1 MRNVHVV
8 AVDLGGT
15 NVRFALVSPRGK
27 VMRRRRLAMPGFRR
41 PDDLYDWLAG
51 AIEAFGKTCGAS
63 ARPRAVGVGFAGPA
77 DSARGLVHYAPN
89 VGGLVNLEI
98 AAGLER
104 RVGLPVIV
112 ENDANCAALGE
123 FWRGAGRGS
132 ASLFMF
138 TVGTGIGGSF
148 LIGGRV
154 WRGADGL
161 AGEIGHTVVAVG
173 GPRCSCGKAGCLEA
187 LVSATA
193 IVREYSVAAGVGL
206 SAGRPITAKEV
217 FDRARRGDRRARRV
231 VDGAARALGVGI
243 ANVFHLLNPEIIL
256 VGGGVSRA
264 GRALMDPARE
274 EARRMV
280 FAPLRDRLSVRRAML
295 GDDAGVVGAAFLALG
310 GGAAGRSRPR
320 ARSRLDGLTGDPGCV
335 S

>member
-1 MRNVHVV
+1 MRRVHVV
-8 AVDLGGT
+8 AIDLGGT
-15 NVRFALVSPRGK
+15 NVRLAWVSPEGV
-27 VMRRRRLAMPGFRR
+27 VMKRRRLAMPGFHR
-41 PDDLYDWLAG
+41 PEALYDWLARAVEG
-51 AIEAFGKTCGAS
+51 FVAS
-63 ARPRAVGVGFAGPA
+63 RDGLGQPGAVGVGFAGPT

-89 VGGLVNLEI
+89 VGGLKNLEI
-98 AAGLER
+98 ADGLAR
-104 RVGLPVIV
+104 RVGLATTV

-132 ASLFMF
+132 SSLFMF

-154 WRGADGL
+154 WRGADGI

-173 GPRCSCGKAGCLEA
+173 GPECACGKAGCLEA

-193 IVREYSVAAGVGL
+193 IVREYSAAGMR
-206 SAGRPITAKEV
+206 SRAGRAITAKEV
-217 FDRARRGDRRARRV
+217 FVRAGKGDRTARRV
-231 VDGAARALGVGI
+231 VDRAACALGIGI

-264 GRALMDPARE
+264 GRVLLDPARD

-280 FAPLRDRLSVRRAML
+280 FPPLRDRLRVRRAAL
-295 GDDAGVVGAAFLALG
+295 GDDAGVLGAAYLALAG
-310 GGAAGRSRPR
+310 EAPGRSRPR
-320 ARSRLDGLTGDPGCV
+320 RLGRPPGRRPGGI
-335 S
+335 